1 MAEFKNPQEVFADMP
16 NRFNK
21 EAAKGMATTIY
32 QFDLTG
38 DQAVQYFL
46 TIENEACTVKE
57 GKSDKPN
64 ITITVNAQDYVDIAN
79 GKSNAMQAFMAGK
92 FKVAGDMTLA
102 MKMQS
107 LFPQ

>member
-1 MAEFKNPQEVFADMP
+1 MAEFTNPQEVFTDLP

-21 EAAKGMATTIY
+21 EAAKGMATTVY

-38 DQAVQYFL
+38 DHAVQYFV
-46 TIENEACTVKE
+46 TIDNQTCTVAA

-92 FKVAGDMTLA
+92 FKVSGDMMLA